1 VPIVRTWPT
10 ALNGPTAPNAATA
23 DGQQT
28 GRQALAG
35 RPAMATYVTARRRPG
50 TQDPVVARRTAG
62 RQELLISGLRRAA
75 AVERGSQAADI
86 TLHELVHIRPLALV
100 LLLFLL

>member
-1 VPIVRTWPT
+1 MPIVRTWPT

-50 TQDPVVARRTAG
+50 TLAG